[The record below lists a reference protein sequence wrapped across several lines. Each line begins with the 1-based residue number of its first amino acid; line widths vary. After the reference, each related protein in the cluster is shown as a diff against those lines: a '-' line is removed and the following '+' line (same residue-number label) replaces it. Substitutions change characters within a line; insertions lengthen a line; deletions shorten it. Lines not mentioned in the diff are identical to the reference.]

1 LQSGDRDQEGQGVRS
16 ILPFA
21 SMLAA
26 LAMAGSAFADPILE
40 CRVLAGDDIAVRD
53 CLRTQLDISYR
64 AMTEAQELA
73 RGAARQLDVRTGAEA
88 ALRGVEAS
96 QQAWEAYRDVECQTV
111 GLFAGEGAPAETAQL
126 ACEIR
131 LTRARTDVLL
141 RLASGG
147 S

>member
-1 LQSGDRDQEGQGVRS
+1 MRS
-16 ILPFA
+16 ISLFVFV
-21 SMLAA
+21 LAA
-26 LAMAGSAFADPILE
+26 VALTGSASADPILE

-64 AMTEAQELA
+64 AMVEAQELA

-96 QQAWEAYRDVECQTV
+96 QHAWEAYRDVECQTIA
-111 GLFAGEGAPAETAQL
+111 LFAGEGAPAETAQI

-131 LTRARTDVLL
+131 LTRARTDDML
-141 RLASGG
+141 RFARQG